1 MLCMTQGYGL
11 RDRKKAKL
19 ERALF
24 TEAIRLFEERGY
36 AGTSVDDI
44 AAAADVSRK
53 TFFRHF
59 ASKEDVVVRDEAR
72 KIAIVDRALANR
84 LPGESV
90 PAAIGRSLYAL
101 AEYYANEPD
110 VVVALY
116 RLGNGEPVLGRRLLE
131 HHATWQL
138 AIARSVGSAM
148 ATDARTDI
156 RPHVMAAAALAAAR
170 LGLSEWVAGGCVG
183 NPAAGVSRRFEVVR
197 PALEL
202 LAVVPTGGASSG
214 DQAGGHQGQPGKAL
228 GGDRRP
234 ADQPSGSSVLDPSPG
249 ESV

>member
-1 MLCMTQGYGL
+1 MTQRDGL

-24 TEAIRLFEERGY
+24 TEAIRLFDERGY

-90 PAAIGRSLYAL
+90 PAAVARSLRAL
-101 AEYYANEPD
+101 AEYYASEPD
-110 VVVALY
+110 VVRALY
-116 RLGNGEPVLGRRLLE
+116 RLGSREPVLGRRLLE

-138 AIARSVGSAM
+138 AIARSVGSALG
-148 ATDARTDI
+148 ADARTDI
-156 RPHVMAAAALAAAR
+156 RPHVIAAAALAAAR
-170 LGLSEWVAGGCVG
+170 LGLSEWVSRGCVG
-183 NPAAGVSRRFEVVR
+183 DPSAGVGGRFEQVR
-197 PALEL
+197 PALEV
-202 LAVVPTGGASSG
+202 LARAPAGRSGGGSQPGGA
-214 DQAGGHQGQPGKAL
+214 
-228 GGDRRP
+228 
-234 ADQPSGSSVLDPSPG
+234 
-249 ESV
+249 